1 MPPPDAS
8 PTIVIG
14 AGISG
19 LVCAH
24 ALRNFGIGALVLE
37 SSARPGGAIRSD
49 QRDGFLFECGPQSFT
64 STFALARLAQDLG
77 LATELVEA
85 PARAPRYVL
94 VNGSLQPVPLSP
106 SAFFSTPLVGLR
118 TKWSIL
124 SEPLRKSSPP
134 EPDESIADFTRRKFT
149 AELLE
154 RLVGPF
160 VSGIY
165 AGDPEKLSLR
175 GAFPSVHEAEK
186 SAGSIV
192 RGMIRTSKSKP
203 QPSHRPKLVSFRR
216 GNEELVRALTE
227 KLGDLIHTRT
237 EVRGL
242 RRTNEGAFQVVVQE
256 NGSPREYTARRLVLA
271 APAGV
276 SAHLLK
282 ELAPSA
288 SSALGEIAYA
298 PVAVVSLAYRRKDIG
313 HSLSGFGFLIPRS
326 AGLRTLG
333 TVWNSSLFSSR
344 APEGEVLLTSFV
356 GGARDP
362 RAVDLAAD
370 QLAALVHSELSPL
383 LSIRQSP
390 VITTVTLHAQAIPHY
405 NLGHSQRLA
414 TIESSVHSLR
424 NLWITG
430 NFFRGPAIGACVD
443 RALSV
448 AEEVRISYNS

>member
-1 MPPPDAS
+1 MPSAGAF

-14 AGISG
+14 AGVSG

-24 ALRNFGIGALVLE
+24 ALRNFGIDTLVLE
-37 SSARPGGAIRSD
+37 STARPGGVIRSE

-64 STFALARLAQDLG
+64 STYALSRLAQELG
-77 LATELVEA
+77 LANELLEA
-85 PARAPRYVL
+85 PSRAPRYVL

-106 SAFFSTPLVGLR
+106 ASFFSTPLVGVR

-124 SEPLRKSSPP
+124 SEPLRKASPT

-149 AELLE
+149 PELLE

-186 SAGSIV
+186 SAGSIF
-192 RGMIRTSKSKP
+192 RGMIRRSKSKP
-203 QPSHRPKLVSFRR
+203 QPSHRPKLVSFRG
-216 GNEELVRALTE
+216 GNEVLVHALAE
-227 KLGDLIHTRT
+227 KLGGALHTRT
-237 EVRGL
+237 EVHDL
-242 RRTNEGAFQVVVQE
+242 RRTSEGEFQIGVLE
-256 NGSPREYTARRLVLA
+256 NGSPREYTAGRLVLA
-271 APAGV
+271 SPAGV
-276 SAHLLK
+276 SAQLLK
-282 ELAPSA
+282 ELAPVA

-298 PVAVVSLAYRRKDIG
+298 PVAVVSLGYRRQDID

-326 AGLRTLG
+326 AALRTLG

-344 APEGEVLLTSFV
+344 APEGHVLLTSFV
-356 GGARDP
+356 GGATDP
-362 RAVDLAAD
+362 RAVDLTAD
-370 QLAALVHSELSPL
+370 QLASLVHSELSPL

-390 VITTVTLHAQAIPHY
+390 IVTNVVIHAQAIPQY
-405 NLGHSQRLA
+405 NLGHAGRLA
-414 TIESSVHSLR
+414 AIESALHSFR
-424 NLWITG
+424 GLWIAG